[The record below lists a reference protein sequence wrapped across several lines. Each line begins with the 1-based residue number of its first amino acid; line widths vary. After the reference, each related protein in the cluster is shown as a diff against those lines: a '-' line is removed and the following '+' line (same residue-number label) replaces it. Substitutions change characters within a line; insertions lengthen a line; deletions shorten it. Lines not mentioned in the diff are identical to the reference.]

1 MTGNIIGSATRR
13 DVLQALAG
21 LAAATAATA
30 AASPAVAESKVATSA
45 SKSAGGFTERT
56 VMRDGHKIYVR
67 DYPGADPAYVMVHGF
82 PDNSRIYE
90 LIAPMLSAAGHRVV
104 AFDFLGFGASD
115 KPKGYAY
122 SFAQQIED
130 MNAVINDLKLGEVI
144 PVGHDAGGPA
154 AVNYALDNKDRV
166 ASLVLLNC
174 YYADSPA
181 RSFPDFIELC
191 CNPRTKLLAHA
202 MMTDPKQAGYL
213 FNFQQGLLM
222 ANMTPEIRKKFVDEM
237 QPIIAH
243 NFTQKESAMPAFL
256 AMTGNAYENLAANT
270 ARVPELA
277 EFKKP
282 VKLIWGAWDKYLSV
296 ATAKDI
302 ALHFPNAHFT
312 GLEAEHW
319 PQWDRPDDVV
329 KAMLS

>member
-1 MTGNIIGSATRR
+1 MTNLITSATRR
-13 DVLQALAG
+13 DLLQAFAF
-21 LAAATAATA
+21 AAATTA
-30 AASPAVAESKVATSA
+30 ASGTVLAKTKPKEVEAKTNEGPKPYQ
-45 SKSAGGFTERT
+45 ERT
-56 VMRDGHKIYVR
+56 VNRDGHKIYVR

-90 LIAPMLSAAGHRVV
+90 LIAPMISAAGHRVV

-115 KPKGYAY
+115 KPKDFTY
-122 SFAQQIED
+122 SFEQQMGD
-130 MNAVINDLKLGEVI
+130 MNAVIDELKLGDVI

-154 AVNYALDNKDRV
+154 AVNYAVSNKDRV
-166 ASLVLLNC
+166 ASLVLLNS

-191 CNPRTKLLAHA
+191 CNPRTQLLAHA

-222 ANMTPEIRKKFVDEM
+222 ANMTPEIRKKFVAEM

-270 ARVPELA
+270 KRLPELG

-282 VKLIWGAWDKYLSV
+282 VKLVWGSWDKYLSV

-302 ALHFPNAHFT
+302 ASHFPNATFT

-319 PQWDRPDDVV
+319 PQWDRPEQTV
-329 KAMLS
+329 KAILA